1 MDAGPGGVIHPAGTP
16 APGSSRGRRG
26 PARAA
31 SSTPTARIR
40 NRAAKTRAGRSY
52 TAAMDL
58 PLALTGAIPAL
69 VAMAYVDRLDA
80 KRPEPRSTLRRVALA
95 GALST
100 IPCVIV
106 GALLQLFAPPA
117 GTYERAL
124 YESFVVAGGVEEL
137 AKVLV
142 VYWFVW
148 HKPEFDERLDGIVY
162 AARAGLGFALVENVL
177 YLASAEDL
185 SGFLMIY
192 LLRACLAVP
201 GHAIWAGI
209 MGYYAARRRLDG
221 TGPGLLGG
229 LVVAVVLHGSYD
241 AAIFLGEPLRAA
253 GLDST
258 ATLLVLVLPV
268 SIVCG
273 AIYLRHLAHLALQAD
288 DAAHSH
294 VPPHGAAGDPLA
306 GTGP

>member
-1 MDAGPGGVIHPAGTP
+1 MDV
-16 APGSSRGRRG
+16 
-26 PARAA
+26 
-31 SSTPTARIR
+31 
-40 NRAAKTRAGRSY
+40 
-52 TAAMDL
+52 

-80 KRPEPRSTLRRVALA
+80 KRPEPRATLRRVALA

-106 GALLQLFAPPA
+106 GFFLLWLAPPK
-117 GTYERAL
+117 GTYGRAL

-177 YLASAEDL
+177 YLLSAEDMT
-185 SGFLMIY
+185 GFVMIY
-192 LLRACLAVP
+192 LLRASLAVP

-209 MGYYAARRRLDG
+209 MGYFAARRRLDG
-221 TGPGLLGG
+221 KGPGLGGG
-229 LVVAVVLHGSYD
+229 LIAAVLLHGSYD

-253 GLDST
+253 ELHHT
-258 ATLLVLVLPV
+258 ATVLLLVLPV
-268 SIVCG
+268 SIIGG
-273 AIYLRHLAHLALQAD
+273 AVYLRHLARLALLAD
-288 DAAHSH
+288 DAAHARALQDS
-294 VPPHGAAGDPLA
+294 AAAAPV
-306 GTGP
+306 TGGP

>member
-1 MDAGPGGVIHPAGTP
+1 MDV
-16 APGSSRGRRG
+16 
-26 PARAA
+26 
-31 SSTPTARIR
+31 
-40 NRAAKTRAGRSY
+40 
-52 TAAMDL
+52 

-69 VAMAYVDRLDA
+69 LAMAYVDRLDA
-80 KRPEPRSTLRRVALA
+80 KRPEPRATLRRVALA

-106 GALLQLFAPPA
+106 GAILLWLAPPE
-117 GTYERAL
+117 GTYSRAL

-177 YLASAEDL
+177 YLVSAEDL

-192 LLRACLAVP
+192 LLRAFLAVP

-221 TGPGLLGG
+221 TGPGLAGG
-229 LVVAVVLHGSYD
+229 FVAAVVLHGSYD
-241 AAIFLGEPLRAA
+241 AAIFLGEPLRADDLHA
-253 GLDST
+253 T
-258 ATLLVLVLPV
+258 ATVLLIVLPV

-294 VPPHGAAGDPLA
+294 ALPDSAAGRPFVSN
-306 GTGP
+306 GP